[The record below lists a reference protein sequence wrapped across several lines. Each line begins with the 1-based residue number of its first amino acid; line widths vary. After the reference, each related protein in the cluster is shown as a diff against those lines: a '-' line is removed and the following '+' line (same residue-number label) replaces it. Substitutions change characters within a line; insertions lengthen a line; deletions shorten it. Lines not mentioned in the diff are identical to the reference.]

1 MIYKKTAKGH
11 QVLKD
16 RSVFLSPKQRVAF
29 ILFDG
34 STPVH
39 QILSTLSAMNLDQT
53 DIDHL
58 IQNDLIELSGQY
70 SYMEQM
76 TSTSTSTS
84 TSPTVKNI

>member
-34 STPVH
+34 NTPLH
-39 QILSTLSAMNLDQT
+39 QILATLSAMNLDQT

-58 IQNDLIELSGQY
+58 IQNGLIELTSDY
-70 SYMEQM
+70 SYMEQIV
-76 TSTSTSTS
+76 TSIPAIKTL
-84 TSPTVKNI
+84 

>member
-34 STPVH
+34 NTPSH
-39 QILSTLSAMNLDQT
+39 QILATLNAMNLDQT

-58 IQNDLIELSGQY
+58 IQNGLIELTSEY
-70 SYMEQM
+70 SYMEQVM
-76 TSTSTSTS
+76 NAHPAIKTM
-84 TSPTVKNI
+84 